1 MEPRMRLWWCLLVIA
16 AGCYALSLT
25 SCVNAPD
32 GKSGNGSANAN
43 ANASGG
49 SNGSST
55 SGTSSATGGTTSA
68 GGEFS
73 NNSGGD
79 DGGYVPPAC
88 GMDTFPVTFNQ
99 SAPNVLL
106 VLDQSGSMQD
116 PIPGTTAPIS
126 GTSATKWDTAK
137 AAIFDLLMTYQGKVR
152 WGLAVFPSLAV
163 GAGACDPGR
172 LEVPFGDDRTAAITN
187 LLTPITSDKIGG
199 STPTESTLKNMQMT
213 GGLTDTTRN
222 NYILLLTDGLP
233 TCGEDGMVTPVVA
246 ALYAQTPS
254 VRTFVIGLGADTDSN
269 PMQLDDW
276 ADAGHTARPS
286 PAPHKYYQANNVMD
300 LQSAFAEIASGVVS
314 CTFQLSM
321 APPDPSLLVADFDGT
336 AVPGDATNGMTYD
349 AATQS
354 VTFHGTSCDSL
365 KSGSVKKVDLVY
377 GCPAPPV
384 T

>member
-1 MEPRMRLWWCLLVIA
+1 MRLWWCLLVIA
-16 AGCYALSLT
+16 GGCYVLSLT
-25 SCVNAPD
+25 SCVGGVDPS
-32 GKSGNGSANAN
+32 GGTHKSGSSSGSTNGNASTNGSTSTNGSSG
-43 ANASGG
+43 NASG
-49 SNGSST
+49 
-55 SGTSSATGGTTSA
+55 SGSA

-73 NNSGGD
+73 GGSGGD

-88 GMDTFPVTFNQ
+88 GMDTFAISFNQ

-116 PIPGTTAPIS
+116 AIPGTTS
-126 GTSATKWDTAK
+126 TKWDTAK
-137 AAIFDLLMTYQGKVR
+137 TAIFALLTAYQGKVR
-152 WGLAVFPSLAV
+152 WGLAVFPSLAA
-163 GAGACDPGR
+163 GAGACDPGQ

-199 STPTESTLKNMQMT
+199 STPTESTLQNMQMT
-213 GGLTDTTRN
+213 GGLSDATRN

-233 TCGEDGMVTPVVA
+233 TCGEDGKVTPVVA

-254 VRTFVIGLGADTDSN
+254 VRTYVIGLGADTDSN

-286 PAPHKYYQANNVMD
+286 PAPHKYYQANNVSD
-300 LQSAFAEIASGVVS
+300 LQSAFTEIASGVVS
-314 CTFQLSM
+314 CTFQLTM

-384 T
+384 S